1 MSHLAAALDRTP
13 VDVRPP
19 EAAPSRRS
27 ADRHR
32 AAHTRGFWSV
42 AVAFTVLMAFGTA
55 PTPLWPLYAE
65 RDGFGAT
72 TVTVAFAV
80 LVLGAV
86 AGFVG
91 LGHLSDRLGRRRIV
105 VPALAVAAVA
115 ALVLVEWTT
124 LEGLLVGRFLA
135 GAGIGLMASTATAYL
150 HDLHHRRHPDR
161 PDAALPGV
169 VASLANLGGL
179 ALGPLVAGVIAQ
191 WVGHPLT
198 VVQSG
203 FALTSVLCLVTV
215 WVTPETVERT
225 GDAGDQPPRFG
236 LRPGT
241 GTVFGAAAALAV
253 FSFALFGLIS
263 SLGAVILVSRLGITS
278 HLVAGVAAFLMFGA
292 SALAQLLLGRLAPR
306 PMSLLG
312 ATLLPVGLLLV
323 TGSLYRPALWLF
335 LLAVTVAGA
344 GAGLLFKCGVV
355 RATEVAREKS
365 RAGVLAM
372 FFVAGY
378 LGMGLPAVLFSVASR
393 HVGLGPA
400 MVGFAAVL
408 SVGAVSAVVVGNNA
422 ARSMGR

>member
-1 MSHLAAALDRTP
+1 M
-13 VDVRPP
+13 
-19 EAAPSRRS
+19 
-27 ADRHR
+27 
-32 AAHTRGFWSV
+32 

-65 RDGFGAT
+65 RYGFGAT

-105 VPALAVAAVA
+105 VPALAVTTVA

-150 HDLHHRRHPDR
+150 HDLYHRRYPDR

-179 ALGPLVAGVIAQ
+179 ALGPLVAGGVAQ

-203 FALTSVLCLVTV
+203 FAVASALCLVTV
-215 WVTPETVERT
+215 LVTPETVERT
-225 GDAGDQPPRFG
+225 GDAAGPPPRFE

-241 GTVFGAAAALAV
+241 GRVFAAAAALAV

-263 SLGAVILVSRLGITS
+263 SLGAVILVARLGITS

-312 ATLLPVGLLLV
+312 AILLPGGLLLV
-323 TGSLYRPALWLF
+323 TGSLYRPALWAF

-344 GAGLLFKCGVV
+344 GAGLLFKSGVV

-400 MVGFAAVL
+400 MVGFAGVL
-408 SVGAVSAVVVGNNA
+408 SMGTVAAVVVGNNA
-422 ARSMGR
+422 ARGTRR

>member
-1 MSHLAAALDRTP
+1 MSHLVAAFGRTLI
-13 VDVRPP
+13 DARPS
-19 EAAPSRRS
+19 APANPRRS
-27 ADRHR
+27 ADRDR

-42 AVAFTVLMAFGTA
+42 AVAFAVLMAFGTA

-80 LVLGAV
+80 LVLGAA

-91 LGHLSDRLGRRRIV
+91 LGHLSDRLGRRRMV
-105 VPALAVAAVA
+105 VPALGVATAA
-115 ALVLVEWTT
+115 ALVLIGWTS

-150 HDLHHRRHPDR
+150 HDLYHRWYPDR

-179 ALGPLVAGVIAQ
+179 ALGPLVAGVVAQ

-203 FALTSVLCLVTV
+203 FAVTSALCLVTIL
-215 WVTPETVERT
+215 VTPETVERT
-225 GDAGDQPPRFG
+225 GDAGDPPPRFA

-241 GTVFGAAAALAV
+241 GPVFGAAAALAV

-263 SLGAVILVSRLGITS
+263 SLGAVILVARLGITS
-278 HLVAGVAAFLMFGA
+278 HLVAGVAAFLMFGG
-292 SALAQLLLGRLAPR
+292 SALTQLLLRGLAPR
-306 PMSLLG
+306 PMSVLG
-312 ATLLPVGLLLV
+312 ATLLPAGLLLV
-323 TGSLYRPALWLF
+323 TESLYRPTLWLF

-344 GAGLLFKCGVV
+344 GAGLLFKSGVE
-355 RATEVAREKS
+355 RATAVAREES

-378 LGMGLPAVLFSVASR
+378 LGMGLPAVLFSVVSR

-400 MVGFAAVL
+400 MVGFAGVL

-422 ARSMGR
+422 AHAKVR